1 MTLAEFRAQF
11 PSVENG
17 VHLNHAGM
25 GPIPTGVA
33 TAVGQALVELAHGDG
48 MMAFRA
54 HLKRQQRVRGALA
67 RLMNVPA
74 EGVALVRNTS
84 HGLAI
89 AAQAIPFL
97 PGENVVVGACEYP
110 SVVYPW
116 QAQASRGVETR
127 LVACPTN
134 TDLLS
139 EDALIA
145 ACDANTRALAVSWVQ
160 WGTGQRMELEKLG
173 AFCKARGIWFV
184 VDVIQGLGALE
195 CDLTACGADIAA
207 GGCHKW
213 LLAPAGIGPLYIKPE
228 RLSELLPTNV
238 GWNWVNNPFHWDR
251 LRFEDARP
259 SADRFEEGSPGILA
273 TAALDVSLG
282 LLEAVGMGEIE
293 RAVLASAARLRQL
306 LRERGM
312 EVCPTDGHSGIVA
325 FRHPRYT
332 NDDVLAHLDANGVW
346 AAVRCGWVRFSP
358 HAYHRAD
365 ELERAVALIRV

>member
-11 PSVENG
+11 PSVVNG

-33 TAVGQALVELAHGDG
+33 TAVGQALSELGHGDG

-54 HLKRQQRVRGALA
+54 HLKRQQRVREALA
-67 RLMNVPA
+67 RLMNVAA

-84 HGLAI
+84 HGLTI
-89 AAQAIPFL
+89 AAQAIPFR

-127 LVACPTN
+127 IVACSPN
-134 TDLLS
+134 DLLS

-145 ACDANTRALAVSWVQ
+145 ACDENTRALAVSWVQ

-238 GWNWVNNPFHWDR
+238 GWNWVNDPFNWDR
-251 LRFEDARP
+251 LRFEDVRR
-259 SADRFEEGSPGILA
+259 SADRFEEGSPAILA
-273 TAALDVSLG
+273 TAALEASLA
-282 LLEAVGMGEIE
+282 LLESVGMDEIE
-293 RAVLASAARLRQL
+293 RAVRTSAARLRQL
-306 LRERGM
+306 LRGRGM

-325 FRHPRYT
+325 FRHPTRA
-332 NDDVLAHLDANGVW
+332 NDEVLAHLDAHKIW

-358 HAYHRAD
+358 HAYQQAD
-365 ELERAVALIRV
+365 ELERAVTVIRV